1 MIKRLTFILL
11 ICAFLALL
19 PACRSSVPENS
30 APKVARVILQ
40 PIYPP
45 KAGPDSVEVCP
56 IEKNLDR
63 PITEISRVSTRAW
76 SLEEGIHNLKSVA
89 AQLGADAIIR
99 VRHKTQFN
107 VEHSRN
113 IYFVYGD
120 AILWMHGRNS
130 EYLVSDEAPR
140 EMKTLTR

>member
-1 MIKRLTFILL
+1 MIKHLACSLL
-11 ICAFLALL
+11 ICVLLALL
-19 PACRSSVPENS
+19 PACRSSVPESS
-30 APKVARVILQ
+30 ATKVTRVILQ

-45 KAGPDSVEVCP
+45 KADPDSVEVCP

-76 SLEEGIHNLKSVA
+76 SLEEGIHNLKAVA

-113 IYFVYGD
+113 MYFVYGD

-130 EYLVSDEAPR
+130 EYLVSDEEPR
-140 EMKTLTR
+140 EHETLTR